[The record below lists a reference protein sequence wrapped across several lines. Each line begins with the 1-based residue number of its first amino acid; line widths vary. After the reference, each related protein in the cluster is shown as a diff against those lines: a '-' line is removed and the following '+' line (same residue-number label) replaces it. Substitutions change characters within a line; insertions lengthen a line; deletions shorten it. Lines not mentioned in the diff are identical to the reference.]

1 MSSKSFTSLKPV
13 ILGNDDY
20 DESTVNQAYCPTSE
34 ETAVKQVYSPENSC
48 SSIECGQRVTSL
60 LNINVTP
67 RNLVNVTQ
75 ENVSSLFTE
84 ITEDT
89 TNMHVPSQNVQN
101 VLQLYRQLPKDM
113 FLNQIIS
120 DYHSDE
126 MELKELRNTLFSEI
140 KCLAEFPFP
149 IGSEL
154 KRRKKP
160 KIGESTALK
169 LCNDIYVLAS
179 IFEGAPFD
187 DMKELLSI
195 SKQNYDNTQ
204 NETIC
209 IDSSDTNTSCSHDSD
224 IALFRS
230 MLTTIQADL
239 FSLKHENKSLR
250 EDYQKELKSIKADVI
265 LLKTDIT
272 ESIDK
277 LQETATD
284 CKQVVDR
291 VTDERYNGVTRVK
304 NDLKIMQFDIK
315 LLNDNLD
322 SKCQDLTN
330 KFSLVPKLEKRLSKF
345 EQKLANS
352 KEPSSDYVNTH
363 KPACGSNIQ
372 TPEGS
377 DAGTGGSPQLV
388 AEKIQSNYRLV
399 CENNDSDFTSSL
411 VQCPITH
418 KLYRVKGN
426 STVDTGNSNPNAP
439 IRPDTQSD
447 STVLKY
453 PPTVCVSDATD
464 TNANSTYNYFQDSS
478 CDPSN
483 GVHHS
488 VINVPVSN
496 RFEALHDDRVN
507 SDLSYSEAL
516 KRPVQSSTE
525 SCNLPT
531 ASIPVRISERRKRN
545 GKNNGQDP
553 TLSSQEVRSK
563 QDSSQ
568 AFGWSTG
575 IEQGDGDGEFIKH
588 IRRKSSRFYI
598 GGFKPSITEMVLCS
612 YVQRRG
618 VHVSWINIRRYHD
631 QDRAVIQLNVDA
643 DKGSRLLEDGFWPE
657 EVVCRPWY
665 PRNVFRQ
672 RNQRRSN
679 WVETDTY
686 DYAHEYN
693 ADDRNSLRNYTR
705 NID

>member
-1 MSSKSFTSLKPV
+1 MQ
-13 ILGNDDY
+13 ILIRFYY
-20 DESTVNQAYCPTSE
+20 DLDASTVLLLR
-34 ETAVKQVYSPENSC
+34 SC
-48 SSIECGQRVTSL
+48 RFCYDSCR
-60 LNINVTP
+60 
-67 RNLVNVTQ
+67 
-75 ENVSSLFTE
+75 
-84 ITEDT
+84 
-89 TNMHVPSQNVQN
+89 
-101 VLQLYRQLPKDM
+101 
-113 FLNQIIS
+113 
-120 DYHSDE
+120 
-126 MELKELRNTLFSEI
+126 
-140 KCLAEFPFP
+140 
-149 IGSEL
+149 
-154 KRRKKP
+154 
-160 KIGESTALK
+160 
-169 LCNDIYVLAS
+169 
-179 IFEGAPFD
+179 FD
-187 DMKELLSI
+187 
-195 SKQNYDNTQ
+195 
-204 NETIC
+204 
-209 IDSSDTNTSCSHDSD
+209 
-224 IALFRS
+224 
-230 MLTTIQADL
+230 
-239 FSLKHENKSLR
+239 
-250 EDYQKELKSIKADVI
+250 QKELKSIKADVI

-322 SKCQDLTN
+322 SKCNDLTN
-330 KFSLVPKLEKRLSKF
+330 KFSLVPKLEKRLSKL
-345 EQKLANS
+345 EQQLANS

-363 KPACGSNIQ
+363 KPARGSSIQ

-377 DAGTGGSPQLV
+377 DARIGGSPQLV

-399 CENNDSDFTSSL
+399 CENNDSEYTSSL

-418 KLYRVKGN
+418 KLYRVKEN
-426 STVDTGNSNPNAP
+426 STVNTVNSNSNAP

-464 TNANSTYNYFQDSS
+464 MNANSTCNYFQDSS
-478 CDPSN
+478 CDLSN
-483 GVHHS
+483 GVHRS

-496 RFEALHDDRVN
+496 RFEALHDDLVN

-553 TLSSQEVRSK
+553 SLSSQEVRSK

-631 QDRAVIQLNVDA
+631 QDRAVIRVNVDA
-643 DKGSRLLEDGFWPE
+643 DKGSCLLEDGF
-657 EVVCRPWY
+657 Y
-665 PRNVFRQ
+665 PG
-672 RNQRRSN
+672 
-679 WVETDTY
+679 
-686 DYAHEYN
+686 
-693 ADDRNSLRNYTR
+693 ADL
-705 NID
+705 I